1 MARQKGKEP
10 PSEVTLPIT
19 PMLDMSFQLLFF
31 FISTFKLPTGMEGS
45 MDLNLPSE
53 ATKAADKLE
62 NVDPKATSSTDPT
75 VDLQSEITISVQTQA
90 QGADADGI
98 SNITVEETAGKTPV
112 PPPYSKDLHELTD
125 KLAEIHQTAD
135 PKQSVKIQGDA
146 GLKWR
151 GVIKVMDACRK
162 AGFDNISFAQPP
174 DYSNY
179 TH

>member
-1 MARQKGKEP
+1 MSRRKSKEP

-53 ATKAADKLE
+53 ATARADDPLK
-62 NVDPKATSSTDPT
+62 VDPSKTSEDKA
-75 VDLQSEITISVQTQA
+75 VDLQAEITISVQTQA

-98 SNITVEETAGKTPV
+98 SNITIEETSGKTPV
-112 PPPYSKDLHELTD
+112 PPPYSRDLHELTD

-135 PKQSVKIQGDA
+135 AKQSVKIQGEA

-151 GVIKVMDACRK
+151 GVVKVMDACRK

-174 DYSNY
+174 DYGVY

>member
-1 MARQKGKEP
+1 MRSRRKGKEP

-53 ATKAADKLE
+53 ATKAADKLA
-62 NVDPKATSSTDPT
+62 NVDPTKSSEDAA
-75 VDLQSEITISVQTQA
+75 VDLQSEITLSVQTQA

-98 SNITVEETAGKTPV
+98 SNITVEETAGKTSV
-112 PPPYSKDLHELTD
+112 PPPYSRDLKELTD
-125 KLAEIHQTAD
+125 KLAEMHKTSDA
-135 PKQSVKIQGDA
+135 KQSVKIQGDA

-151 GVIKVMDACRK
+151 GVVKVMDACRK

>member
-1 MARQKGKEP
+1 MSRRKGKEP

-31 FISTFKLPTGMEGS
+31 FISTFKLPSGMEGS

-53 ATKAADKLE
+53 ATAKAKTLE
-62 NVDPKATSSTDPT
+62 EVDPKATSEDKPA
-75 VDLQSEITISVQTQA
+75 DLQSEITISVQTQA
-90 QGADADGI
+90 QGADVDGI
-98 SNITVEETAGKTPV
+98 SNINVEQTAGKTSV
-112 PPPYSKDLHELTD
+112 PPPYSKDLKELSD
-125 KLAEIHQTAD
+125 KLGEIRKDSDA
-135 PKQSVKIQGDA
+135 KQSVKIQGDA

-162 AGFDNISFAQPP
+162 AGFENISFAQPP
-174 DYSNY
+174 DYGSY

>member
-1 MARQKGKEP
+1 
-10 PSEVTLPIT
+10 
-19 PMLDMSFQLLFF
+19 MLDMTFQLLFF
-31 FISTFKLPTGMEGS
+31 FIATFKLPSGMEGS

-53 ATKAADKLE
+53 ATKAAQPLDK
-62 NVDPKATSSTDPT
+62 VDPTATSSTDPT
-75 VDLQSEITISVQTQA
+75 IDLQAEITISVQTQA

-98 SNITVEETAGKTPV
+98 SNITIEETAGKTPV
-112 PPPYSKDLHELTD
+112 PPPYSRDLHELTD
-125 KLAEIHQTAD
+125 KLAEIHKTAD
-135 PKQSVKIQGDA
+135 AKQSVKIQGDA

>member
-1 MARQKGKEP
+1 
-10 PSEVTLPIT
+10 
-19 PMLDMSFQLLFF
+19 MLDMSFQLLFF

-53 ATKAADKLE
+53 ATAKADKTE
-62 NVDPKATSSTDPT
+62 QIDPTATSSDENP
-75 VDLQSEITISVQTQA
+75 DLKAEITIGVQTQA
-90 QGADADGI
+90 QGADVDGI
-98 SNITVEETAGKTPV
+98 SNITIEETSGKTPV
-112 PPPYSKDLHELTD
+112 PPPYGKDLRELSD
-125 KLAEIHQTAD
+125 KLADIHKTTD
-135 PKQSVKIQGDA
+135 PKTSVKIQGDA

-174 DYSNY
+174 DYSSY

>member
-1 MARQKGKEP
+1 
-10 PSEVTLPIT
+10 
-19 PMLDMSFQLLFF
+19 MLDMSFQLLFF

-53 ATKAADKLE
+53 ATKAAHTLDQV
-62 NVDPKATSSTDPT
+62 NPTATSDDKP

-90 QGADADGI
+90 QGADVDGI
-98 SNITVEETAGKTPV
+98 SNLTIEETAGKSSI
-112 PPPYSKDLHELTD
+112 PPPYSRDLQQLTD
-125 KLAEIHQTAD
+125 KLAEIHKNAD

-151 GVIKVMDACRK
+151 GVVKVMDACRK
-162 AGFDNISFAQPP
+162 AGFDNISFGQPP
-174 DYSNY
+174 DYGTY